1 MGGHAELMGHESWP
15 KSFRVCSSPLDK
27 QYLYHCISFMGHTL
41 DAYVCEYKIIDT
53 CYIRSIGFN
62 ILQNMH
68 IEVLNFLSTRCAD
81 LVFKSFNPFIM

>member
-1 MGGHAELMGHESWP
+1 MYDTICIIVSLTE
-15 KSFRVCSSPLDK
+15 KSPLGP
-27 QYLYHCISFMGHTL
+27 LYT
-41 DAYVCEYKIIDT
+41 YVCEYKIIDT

-68 IEVLNFLSTRCAD
+68 IEVLNFSSTRCAD